1 MGAPGGPKTGGR
13 QKGTPNK
20 VSAAQRIDAIAI
32 AEQLE
37 CNPFEVIL
45 NFVKGDWRALGYQS
59 PTKTLFT
66 AEGTPYEVD
75 VITPE
80 MRLSAAKEATQ
91 YLIPKK
97 KALEISGDINLELA
111 RKAEEFAQLTKEEQI
126 VLMKQELQR
135 LESNSGS

>member
-13 QKGTPNK
+13 VKGTPNK
-20 VSAAQRIDAIAI
+20 RTLATRIDAHGV
-32 AEQLE
+32 AETLN

-45 NFVKGDWRALGYQS
+45 YFVQGNWRALGYEA
-59 PTKTLFT
+59 PTKTLYT
-66 AEGTPYEVD
+66 ADGNPYEVD

-97 KALEISGDINLELA
+97 KALEISGELNLELA
-111 RKAEEFAQLTKEEQI
+111 RKAEEFALLTKEEQI
-126 VLMKQELQR
+126 ILMKEELLR
-135 LESNSGS
+135 LESSNAE